1 MKSEFIC
8 TTVLPGKLLE
18 MLSLLELTNIQHN
31 TAIAIVQLILWKK
44 RIEKLRRDDY
54 VTIPSKY
61 LQVVIGSRYD
71 RAMNALRESGIVQDT
86 NYSWEKKKCKAYRIN
101 PSFMTGSVTVVQYTG
116 SRPESDK
123 SSECR
128 STLRFM
134 RSLHLD
140 VPEASAE
147 VESYILSGQY
157 RDKIVVDPDTIFNGS
172 IGVHPPNTGFDK
184 VEYRRGDTWKS
195 IAQSKALW
203 LIQDGSK
210 YYIDDPVSYYSEKEM
225 QIRLNYID
233 AIHRFPNK
241 EFYAK
246 RNDTNNR
253 LDSTLSSFP
262 SILLK
267 HMKFGKDR
275 EPLVSIDLCN
285 SQFAIF
291 AKLVEHGRFHEL
303 LNYPVSVS
311 KGSSSVLTEVSGS
324 STGNIVTYNTTNFAS
339 KWTAEGAEDLIM
351 TQDMMHF
358 VELAKTGQ
366 LYEYVQEM
374 LEMPVGAYG
383 RRQAKQMM
391 FGICFSGWRD
401 NRPAKE
407 LLKIMFPTVVK
418 VMDQIKKKHGN
429 NKIAV
434 ELQREE
440 SRIFIDHVKKELDA
454 RGYDTATKHD
464 SVLCPLSQRAGVEAI
479 VREILDRELGEYQ
492 LKVEMLE

>member
-1 MKSEFIC
+1 MKSKFVY
-8 TTVLPGKLLE
+8 TTVLPDKLMD
-18 MLSLLELTNIQHN
+18 MLRALNLTPVQYN
-31 TAIAIVQLILWKK
+31 TALRILQLILWKK
-44 RIEKLRRDDY
+44 RNEKLRLTDY

-61 LQVVIGSRYD
+61 LQIVIGNRYD
-71 RAMNALRESGIVQDT
+71 RAMNALRECEIVQDT
-86 NYSWEKKKCKAYRIN
+86 NYSWEKHICKAYRIN
-101 PSFMTGSVTVVQYTG
+101 PSLMAGSVNVVQYTG
-116 SRPESDK
+116 SRPDSDK

-134 RSLHLD
+134 KSLSID
-140 VPEASAE
+140 VRNASAE

-157 RDKIVVDPDTIFNGS
+157 RDKITIDPDTIFSGA

-184 VEYRRGDTWKS
+184 VEYRSAIAWKS
-195 IAQSKALW
+195 VAQSKAMW

-210 YYIDDPVSYYSEKEM
+210 YFIGDPVSYYSEKELL
-225 QIRLNYID
+225 IRLNYID
-233 AIHRFPNK
+233 AIHRFHNK
-241 EFYAK
+241 ALYAK

-262 SILLK
+262 SILLR
-267 HMKFGKDR
+267 HMKFGKKK

-303 LNYPVSVS
+303 LNYPVPVS
-311 KGSSSVLTEVSGS
+311 KTHNSVNLEVSHS
-324 STGNIVTYNTTNFAS
+324 SAGNVVTYNTTNIAS
-339 KWTAEGAEDLIM
+339 KWTGERAGDPIMTEDL
-351 TQDMMHF
+351 MHF
-358 VELAKTGQ
+358 VELAKTGH

-374 LEMPVGAYG
+374 LEMPVGASG

-429 NKIAV
+429 NKVAV

-440 SRIFIDHVKKELDA
+440 SRIFIDHIKKELDA

-464 SVLCPLSQRAGVEAI
+464 SVLCPISQLPGVEAI
-479 VREILDRELGEYQ
+479 IREILDRELEQYQ
-492 LKVEMLE
+492 LKVEVLE